1 MKAAYL
7 FLKKHGVSISFI
19 LGTILSVISVG
30 AIIVGFPEGATTMD
44 DLYGTS
50 IFNPA
55 LNISYILII
64 ATSVAAI
71 IGPAIY
77 TILYFKESIKPLIM
91 FVAVIAMYFI
101 SISLGVTPNAEELT
115 FYRGVDNEHLAA
127 NTIKY
132 IDGLLIFTSIT
143 IFLTMCSLV
152 FMGIWGIIKQR

>member
-19 LGTILSVISVG
+19 IGTILSVISIG
-30 AIIVGFPEGATTMD
+30 AIVIGFPEGATME
-44 DLYGTS
+44 DLYGTK

-77 TILYFKESIKPLIM
+77 TILYFRESLKPLIM
-91 FVAVIAMYFI
+91 FVAVIGMYYI
-101 SISLGVTPNAEELT
+101 SIAMGATPNAEELT
-115 FYRGVDNEHLAA
+115 FYRGVDNEHLGAP
-127 NTIKY
+127 TIRY
-132 IDGLLIFTSIT
+132 IDGLMIFTGIT